1 MRAVVAI
8 LGLSLCASLGSGAS
22 VAQSATPSTIIA
34 PTVKLDRAAWAA
46 SIAAARLR
54 SPASFTIVGAV
65 RGQLLTLD
73 AHKRGPLAPIPARL
87 QGLGRDAV
95 EALADQLLNDDP
107 TLPDSAR
114 IAWRAGII
122 ETLGALRDPR
132 TRELVAPLLDD
143 ADYLVA
149 RAAAEA
155 IGKLGDDAA
164 VVILAPRIAAQQK
177 SAIDGSCRRRGIA
190 SALASV
196 VAARPSTEIA
206 KVTAKALGEL
216 GASWAWKTG
225 KVPAPSEE
233 RDVRS
238 MSARALIELFIGY
251 DGEVRQAASNA
262 LMVVDDP
269 TTPALIAAAKSSA
282 SSDTIAALDALSI
295 RFAKNPAR

>member
-8 LGLSLCASLGSGAS
+8 VGLSLCASLGSGAG
-22 VAQSATPSTIIA
+22 VAQSATPSAILA
-34 PTVKLDRAAWAA
+34 PSIKLDRAAWAA
-46 SIAAARLR
+46 SIASARLR

-65 RGQLLTLD
+65 RGQLLSLD

-87 QGLGRDAV
+87 QGLGKDAV
-95 EALADQLLNDDP
+95 EALAEQLLNDDT
-107 TLPDSAR
+107 TLPESAR
-114 IAWRAGII
+114 TAWRAGIL

-132 TRELVAPLLDD
+132 TRELAAPLLDD
-143 ADYLVA
+143 PDYVVA

-164 VVILAPRIAAQQK
+164 VIILAPRIAAQQK

-190 SALASV
+190 SALAGV

-225 KVPAPSEE
+225 KVPAPAEE
-233 RDVRS
+233 HDVRS
-238 MSARALIELFIGY
+238 MAARSLIALFVGY
-251 DGEVRQAASNA
+251 DGEVRLAASNA

-269 TTPALIAAAKSSA
+269 STPALIAAAKSSA
-282 SSDTIAALDALSI
+282 SSDTIAALDSLAA
-295 RFAKNPAR
+295 RFGRNPAR